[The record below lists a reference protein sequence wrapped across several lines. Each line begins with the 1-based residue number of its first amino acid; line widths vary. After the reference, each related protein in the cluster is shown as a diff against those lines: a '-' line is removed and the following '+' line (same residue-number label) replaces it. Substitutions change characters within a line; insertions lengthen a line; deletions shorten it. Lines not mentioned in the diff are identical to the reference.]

1 MNKFLNM
8 DKDNFFYSILM
19 LVLLSMVVL
28 PLLSCNRQ
36 VRPHS
41 NGSKYSLTNK
51 KQEPKKKKTIKIQ
64 KIQ

>member
-1 MNKFLNM
+1 M

-28 PLLSCNRQ
+28 PLLSCNGQ
-36 VRPHS
+36 VRHHS
-41 NGSKYSLTNK
+41 NGSKYSFTHK
-51 KQEPKKKKTIKIQ
+51 KQEPKKKKIIKIQ